1 MSESVNE
8 SVSALLDRFLRS
20 SGPVRCEP
28 VWSGGFR
35 ARIFSGNIHAYG
47 YGDTP
52 TNAVNDAIASAAATV
67 AERHA
72 AEVARNKKTETAE
85 DPRDARIRELEQALG
100 EQRAEALSAAGMI
113 EYLRA
118 KLKDA
123 LASIGGE

>member
-20 SGPVRCEP
+20 SGPVHCEP

-35 ARIFSGNIHAYG
+35 ARIFSGNIYAYG

-52 TNAVNDAIASAAATV
+52 TDAVNDAFASAAATV

-85 DPRDARIRELEQALG
+85 DPRDARIRELEHEVAELQAKI
-100 EQRAEALSAAGMI
+100 RTAA
-113 EYLRA
+113 
-118 KLKDA
+118 DA
-123 LASIGGE
+123 LEVDNDYR